1 MKKRKIKC
9 YHWKNLPNLIK
20 INDVIV
26 NCTSVGYLNHD
37 KSPIP
42 QKINKSLKKKKLFY
56 DIIYQPLETK
66 LLALAKKN
74 KHYVMNGLRMNLL
87 QACNAISKATGN
99 KNYYKIEKI
108 ISGKN

>member
-42 QKINKSLKKKKLFY
+42 QKIIKSLKKKNYFMTLFINHWKLT
-56 DIIYQPLETK
+56 LS
-66 LLALAKKN
+66 LSKK
-74 KHYVMNGLRMNLL
+74 
-87 QACNAISKATGN
+87 
-99 KNYYKIEKI
+99 
-108 ISGKN
+108 